1 MSSKFAGLKE
11 MRDRRA
17 QQGLKEE
24 AADVPDE
31 SVLATATVAQR
42 RVGRPP
48 GKRSNPDYQQVTV
61 LLHSKTYTEVRKQLL
76 DEHKEVSILL
86 NELLTAWLKR

>member
-17 QQGLKEE
+17 QQELKGEDANLLDKDVSAV
-24 AADVPDE
+24 AAMTP
-31 SVLATATVAQR
+31 R

-61 LLHSKTYTEVRKQLL
+61 LLHSRTYTEVRKQLL
-76 DEHKEVSILL
+76 DEHKEVSTLL
-86 NELLTAWLKR
+86 NDLLTAWLKR